1 MIDRCGG
8 LVSHAR
14 TVARGVERK
23 PQPHAM
29 TSPTPPRQPAAR
41 ARESALS
48 PLGETWA
55 K

>member
-1 MIDRCGG
+1 MIDRWGG
-8 LVSHAR
+8 LLSQAR
-14 TVARGVERK
+14 TVARGVESV
-23 PQPHAM
+23 PQLHAM

-41 ARESALS
+41 ARERALS